1 MCSCPQQTSVL
12 LLPSVWLDGFFF
24 FLMIR
29 RPPRSTLFPY
39 TTLFR
44 SDDLEVRRAQLSVT
58 ASGAI
63 GAAGA
68 GREPQINAH
77 VAVKDAD
84 VALLAR
90 LLGARALAASGAP
103 AAQLTAGRIASADLE
118 WRGPLAAAQPPWT
131 PGGTGFRGAVGLR
144 DATLAGSDPWPDT
157 QHLDARIEW
166 HGPSMHAA
174 IDGGQVGTFQLVA
187 ASAEWDARGR
197 AMHLAGRVTGSAQ
210 QALAWL
216 RQHPQLSAY
225 APGLQDVDLRGDTL
239 LDVDVL
245 VRQPRVRMRVTAVL
259 DGAQLHAGA
268 GPPPIDAL
276 RGPPAFSARPP
287 QPPTPTRPWLG
298 GPGSPR
304 APGRGAPDVTA
315 LVISGRGLVDVR
327 QAVLAA
333 GASDDGQLAGN
344 AGLSAALRFLPA
356 AA

>member
-1 MCSCPQQTSVL
+1 
-12 LLPSVWLDGFFF
+12 
-24 FLMIR
+24 MIR

-44 SDDLEVRRAQLSVT
+44 SLVADLQAHAAQLTLAREQPVSLDNLAIAARLAIAADGGGWQVSTDDLEVRRALLSVA

-68 GREPQINAH
+68 GRQPQINAH

-90 LLGARALAASGAP
+90 LLGARALAAFGAP

-118 WRGPLAAAQPPWT
+118 WRGPLAAAQPPWS

-144 DATLAGSDPWPDT
+144 DAPLAGSDPWPDT

-166 HGPSMHAA
+166 HGPRMHAA

-225 APGLQDVDLRGDTL
+225 VPGLQDVDLRGDTL
-239 LDVDVL
+239 LDVDML
-245 VRQPRVRMRVTAVL
+245 VRQPRERTRVTAVL
-259 DGAQLHAGA
+259 DGAPLRAVA
-268 GPPPIDAL
+268 GPAPREAL
-276 RGPPAFSARPP
+276 GGAPALSGRPP
-287 QPPTPTRPWLG
+287 PPPPPPREWAG
-298 GPGSPR
+298 GPR
-304 APGRGAPDVTA
+304 T
-315 LVISGRGLVDVR
+315 
-327 QAVLAA
+327 
-333 GASDDGQLAGN
+333 
-344 AGLSAALRFLPA
+344 
-356 AA
+356 